1 MKAQILV
8 LIICICVTQFSFSQ
22 EENGV
27 VALNIPIRNSLTF
40 NRYVINPTFS
50 FVREQNKYI
59 SLYNK
64 REWVQFDN
72 APQTYLT
79 SYTGRFAENIGASVG
94 LFQQNHGV
102 LTTFGGVLNFAYNAR
117 LATESNL
124 TFGLN
129 LGAYKSGI
137 NTGNVI
143 TNFDDP
149 ILQSVP
155 DNFIMTINPGINY
168 GISLFDFGVSV
179 NNLVTYNF
187 KSSELI
193 EDNPEQSVQAHI
205 MYTGYMNS
213 GGFFD
218 QTKFTGILRS
228 EFKKEETI
236 ISGMAMLT
244 VPKGIWAQVGYN
256 TIYGVSGGIGLNI
269 TPEIAIEYNFE
280 KSIGNLSDFGS
291 SHDITLAFRLKNRER
306 YYYGSDD
313 EVVGLISNHKKR
325 NPVIKISKEKAEE
338 NRKRAAERRTRIQAE
353 REAATEANMAAQTQA
368 KLIEEQKAKEEA
380 DTKAKLLKEQK
391 AKKEADAQAKLLV
404 EQKAKEEADA
414 KAKLL
419 EEQKAKKEADTK
431 AKLLEEQKAKKE
443 ADAQAKLLVEQKA
456 KEEADAKARLL
467 EEQKA
472 KEEADAKARLLEEQK
487 AKEEADAKV
496 RLLEEQKAK
505 EEADAKAKLIEEQ
518 KAKEEAQAKLIEEQK
533 VKEEADAKAKLIEE
547 QKAKEEAQAKLIE
560 EQKVKEELITNPQD
574 ELGKAMNQIAQKT
587 EDSKTRQ
594 DDLLNKFDDIVE
606 IKNQDLNNLKEEN
619 DLSEQGILV
628 APIPFKSITEE
639 NNRLNAIILDLDEII
654 ETRNQE
660 IEELKKLYDDNY
672 KASTINLDE
681 VVMFYKNAI
690 ERLEAEQIQ
699 TIDAKLNL
707 ELRLEDIN
715 VATEFERNRRI
726 KRAAFDNEEERY
738 AQDRATLLNIKR
750 NIEVISQPYNVDDF
764 NFGDE
769 RSGNIVILKNINN
782 VESAYYLIIAVHT
795 DTDDRDEF
803 VKKVVAS
810 GRADVDFFFDVNTS
824 KYHIYYDKFGSINE
838 ANRAL
843 SSKENKPYN
852 SKMTLIKVEN

>member
-325 NPVIKISKEKAEE
+325 NPVLKISKEKAEE

-368 KLIEEQKAKEEA
+368 KLIEEQKAKE
-380 DTKAKLLKEQK
+380 
-391 AKKEADAQAKLLV
+391 
-404 EQKAKEEADA
+404 
-414 KAKLL
+414 
-419 EEQKAKKEADTK
+419 EADTK

-496 RLLEEQKAK
+496 RLLEEQKA
-505 EEADAKAKLIEEQ
+505 
-518 KAKEEAQAKLIEEQK
+518 
-533 VKEEADAKAKLIEE
+533 KEEADAKAKLIEE

>member
-325 NPVIKISKEKAEE
+325 NPVLKISKEKAEE

-368 KLIEEQKAKEEA
+368 KLIEEQKAKE
-380 DTKAKLLKEQK
+380 
-391 AKKEADAQAKLLV
+391 
-404 EQKAKEEADA
+404 
-414 KAKLL
+414 
-419 EEQKAKKEADTK
+419 EADTK